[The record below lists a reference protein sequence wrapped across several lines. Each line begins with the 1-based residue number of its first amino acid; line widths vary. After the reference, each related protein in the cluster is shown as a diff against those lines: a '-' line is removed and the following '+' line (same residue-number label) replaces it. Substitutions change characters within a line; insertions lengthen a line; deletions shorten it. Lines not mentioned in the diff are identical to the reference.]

1 MERPDSENE
10 RRRRLA
16 KNKGVVVQCAP
27 RPRRMLAL
35 PPPPPPP
42 PLPVP
47 AHASN
52 QAKLA
57 AIAVDLN
64 VRLRSADMPPSMQE
78 RVIRHARTL
87 LDSNANSKKL
97 NPTHLALCLKKV
109 RYQCMFQTYVEIETK
124 LSLKPHRLIY
134 FWILLFQEFDALYGP
149 AWHCIVGKSF
159 GSFVTHSSGGF
170 VYFSMDKLCFLL
182 FKTEV
187 RPVVKKS
194 PLLLQFNTSNA

>member
-1 MERPDSENE
+1 MERPDSDNE
-10 RRRRLA
+10 RRRRLAVA

-27 RPRRMLAL
+27 RRMLAL
-35 PPPPPPP
+35 PPP

-47 AHASN
+47 AHPSN

-78 RVIRHARTL
+78 RVIRHARAL
-87 LDSNANSKKL
+87 LDSNADNKKL
-97 NPTHLALCLKKV
+97 NNTHLSLCLKK
-109 RYQCMFQTYVEIETK
+109 
-124 LSLKPHRLIY
+124 
-134 FWILLFQEFDALYGP
+134 EFDAVYGP

-194 PLLLQFNTSNA
+194 PLLLQFNT